1 MTQFHGDIKGGTKL
15 DSILNSTKKML
26 GLTEDYEHF
35 DQDIIMHINSVFMIL
50 NQIGIGPSECFS
62 IKDSSSTWDEF
73 KQGDET
79 LESVKTYMYMKVR
92 TMFDPPQ
99 SSVVMEATN
108 KVINEL
114 EFRLKV
120 AADLSANKNSDDSE

>member
-1 MTQFHGDIKGGTKL
+1 
-15 DSILNSTKKML
+15 
-26 GLTEDYEHF
+26 
-35 DQDIIMHINSVFMIL
+35 MIL
-50 NQIGIGPSECFS
+50 NQIGVGPSKCFS

-73 KQGDET
+73 NQGDET